1 MFCTQSWQSASVKD
15 SNKFWFHQ
23 SQALSR
29 RILNSINEW
38 RSPGVLLTVTWPSSD
53 HLTFIWPSS
62 DLQLVSTPMSD
73 PAGLY
78 CAVLCCT
85 RAIYCTVHNEQSCFY
100 SMFFFK
106 VSYFEGSFSF
116 TSWPHTKCISPP
128 WCVEPW
134 SEVGLGFWMRPI
146 DIVWSRNQ
154 DRAVS
159 RGRNVPSSAATRSS
173 FQLER
178 GER

>member
-1 MFCTQSWQSASVKD
+1 MVEDCSTSYWSHWIEVKCWDGNIHPDTCSASRSKSKVTIITKKSQECFVDTQSWHSASVID

-116 TSWPHTKCISPP
+116 T
-128 WCVEPW
+128 
-134 SEVGLGFWMRPI
+134 FW
-146 DIVWSRNQ
+146 V
-154 DRAVS
+154 
-159 RGRNVPSSAATRSS
+159 
-173 FQLER
+173 
-178 GER
+178 